1 MSELKTYLTRISPR
15 EMRGTAFRLLV
26 FLSALGFGGSL
37 PGSDGSA
44 GTTPVRHFWES
55 WKPVV
60 DVSKDGYRG
69 DKLFWYT
76 TWMCV
81 IAFTLVVLALIS
93 FSLLYRAKPGR
104 RAFYTHGTDR
114 KSFAVTGVLAAL
126 VFFTIDMRLV
136 QISQKDIKEY
146 LFNWPSSPDTLKVEV
161 YAQQWAWNIRYAGP
175 DGIFNTADDVVT
187 LNDMRVP
194 AGHPV
199 MVNLKAKD
207 VIHSFYLPNF
217 RLKHDANPGYV
228 TRTWFQATAPGH
240 FEIACSQM
248 CGWAHYKMRG
258 DLTVLPEADF
268 ETWMKEAQGDATRR
282 FDATDKAQ
290 MWGWEWVQ

>member
-1 MSELKTYLTRISPR
+1 RSM
-15 EMRGTAFRLLV
+15 LL
-26 FLSALGFGGSL
+26 FIAATIAAPCL
-37 PGSDGSA
+37 A
-44 GTTPVRHFWES
+44 GDVPAAATPKRPFWEA

-60 DVSKDGYRG
+60 DVSRDGYRAV
-69 DKLFWYT
+69 DLFWYT
-76 TWMCV
+76 TWMCI
-81 IAFTLVVLALIS
+81 IAFTLVVLALVA
-93 FSLLYRAKPGR
+93 FSILYREKPGH

-114 KSFAVTGVLAAL
+114 KSFAITGALAAL

-146 LFNWPSSPDTLKVEV
+146 LFNWPTSADTVRVEV
-161 YAQQWAWNIRYAGP
+161 YGQQWAWNIRYAGP
-175 DGIFNTADDVVT
+175 DGVFNTADDVVT

-194 AGHPV
+194 VGRPV
-199 MVNLKAKD
+199 MVNLKSKD

-217 RLKHDANPGYV
+217 RLKHDSNPGYV
-228 TRTWFQATAPGH
+228 TRTWFQAKEAGN

-258 DLTVLPEADF
+258 ELKVLPAADF
-268 ETWMKEAQGDATRR
+268 DTWMKESQGDALRR
-282 FDATDKAQ
+282 FDPADKEQ

>member
-1 MSELKTYLTRISPR
+1 MFLMKDSLTRFRVRESSGLTLRLMLLLTAVMIGTPCLGNGGPAGAKPR
-15 EMRGTAFRLLV
+15 
-26 FLSALGFGGSL
+26 
-37 PGSDGSA
+37 P
-44 GTTPVRHFWES
+44 FWEG

-60 DVSKDGYRG
+60 DVSRDGHRAV
-69 DKLFWYT
+69 DLFWYT
-76 TWMCV
+76 TWMCIV
-81 IAFTLVVLALIS
+81 AFTLVVLALIA
-93 FSLLYRAKPGR
+93 FSLMYRAKPGR

-114 KSFAVTGVLAAL
+114 KSFAITGALAAL

-146 LFNWPSSPDTLKVEV
+146 LFNWPTSADTVRIEV

-175 DGIFNTADDVVT
+175 DGVFNTADDVVT
-187 LNDMRVP
+187 LNDMRIPV
-194 AGHPV
+194 GRPV

-207 VIHSFYLPNF
+207 VIHSFYLPSF

-228 TRTWFQATAPGH
+228 TRTWFQAQETGN

-258 DLTVLPEADF
+258 ELKVLPAADF
-268 ETWMKEAQGDATRR
+268 DAWMKESQGDAVRR
-282 FDATDKAQ
+282 FDPADKEQ

>member
-1 MSELKTYLTRISPR
+1 MFLLKDSLTRFRVRESSGLTLRLMLLLTAVMIGTPCLGNDGPAGATPR
-15 EMRGTAFRLLV
+15 
-26 FLSALGFGGSL
+26 
-37 PGSDGSA
+37 P
-44 GTTPVRHFWES
+44 FWEG

-60 DVSKDGYRG
+60 DVSRDGHRAV
-69 DKLFWYT
+69 DLFWYT
-76 TWMCV
+76 TWMCIV
-81 IAFTLVVLALIS
+81 AFTLVVLALIA
-93 FSLLYRAKPGR
+93 FSLMYRAKPGR

-114 KSFAVTGVLAAL
+114 KSFAITGALAAV

-146 LFNWPSSPDTLKVEV
+146 LFNWPTSADTVRVEV

-175 DGIFNTADDVVT
+175 DGVFNTADDVVT
-187 LNDMRVP
+187 LNDMRIPV
-194 AGHPV
+194 GRPV

-207 VIHSFYLPNF
+207 VIHSFYLPSF

-228 TRTWFQATAPGH
+228 TRTWFQAQETGN

-258 DLTVLPEADF
+258 ELKVLPAADF
-268 ETWMKEAQGDATRR
+268 DAWMKESQGDAVRR
-282 FDATDKAQ
+282 FDPADKEQ